1 MENVNIIGDLKIIK
15 RHSIG
20 SILIGILCLLTIAVP
35 LFYLFAPWSWFKI
48 NVVAASDTEYVSGSY
63 LMNTMD
69 LMKYLF
75 TRNSEGVRFIIDN
88 ALSALVIRT

>member
-69 LMKYLF
+69 LIYLVLQKH
-75 TRNSEGVRFIIDN
+75 SLII
-88 ALSALVIRT
+88 